1 MARGS
6 ISNNINA
13 NELVSGIGQNK
24 KLDLA
29 AIERNEEAIQR
40 AKVKIRAKWLKKGI
54 QDEAELRKKIDE
66 VLSLS
71 DDKAKEI
78 GLEGKAFAINEKNE
92 RVQAKKIFDLITR
105 LI

>member
-40 AKVKIRAKWLKKGI
+40 AKVKIRAK
-54 QDEAELRKKIDE
+54 
-66 VLSLS
+66 
-71 DDKAKEI
+71 
-78 GLEGKAFAINEKNE
+78 
-92 RVQAKKIFDLITR
+92 
-105 LI
+105 